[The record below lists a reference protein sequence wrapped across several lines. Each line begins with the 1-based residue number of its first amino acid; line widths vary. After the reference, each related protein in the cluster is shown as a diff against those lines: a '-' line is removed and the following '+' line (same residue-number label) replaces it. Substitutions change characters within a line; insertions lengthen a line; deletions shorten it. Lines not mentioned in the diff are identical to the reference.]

1 MLLTHTTSVAA
12 VQPVKQFLEKHQ
24 SVRKVLLLGECYLS
38 EYTTFF
44 VDSAC
49 SL

>member
-12 VQPVKQFLEKHQ
+12 VQPVRQFLEQHQ

-38 EYTTFF
+38 I
-44 VDSAC
+44 SAPFSC
-49 SL
+49 GFCI